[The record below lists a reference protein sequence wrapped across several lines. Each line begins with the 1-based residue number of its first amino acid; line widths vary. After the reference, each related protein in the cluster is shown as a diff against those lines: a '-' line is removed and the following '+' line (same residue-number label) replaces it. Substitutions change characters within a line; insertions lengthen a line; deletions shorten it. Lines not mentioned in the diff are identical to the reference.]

1 MAIGY
6 IIGAVPLIVSVD
18 DYPAVGDVEKDVS
31 FDHGNKIGTLE
42 VPAEEDVE
50 VGVGYG
56 EDGTEFEGTY
66 LGLTG
71 NNLTA
76 VLEKSVTLIGVLTS

>member
-6 IIGAVPLIVSVD
+6 IIGAVPLIV
-18 DYPAVGDVEKDVS
+18 DVAD
-31 FDHGNKIGTLE
+31 F
-42 VPAEEDVE
+42 PAEEDVE
-50 VGVGYG
+50 VGITYDN
-56 EDGTEFEGTY
+56 ETKTGTY

-76 VLEKSVTLIGVLTS
+76 VLEKSVSLVGVLSS